1 MKTINTSQRLESLDI
16 LRGFDLFCLVGLEAF
31 VHALGRA
38 LDAGWF
44 RLVTSAFTHADWI
57 GFSPWDI
64 VMPLF
69 MFMAGVTIPFTRPAE
84 PGKHSRVW
92 GRIARRVVL
101 LWLFGMMCQG
111 NLLALDPDRIYIY
124 SNTLQAIAAG
134 YLIAVTLY
142 MTVSIRAQVIV
153 AVLLLAAYWAG
164 MELVNVDGFG
174 GGSYSPS
181 ANFAEWVDRIC
192 LGRYRDGAAA
202 SPNGEVIFA
211 SWYNYTW
218 IWSTLTFGVT
228 VMLGVFAGKVL
239 RSGSMS
245 RTGRAL
251 MLALGGAA
259 LVGLG
264 LILGIWHPII
274 KRIWT
279 ASMTLL
285 SGGICWLLMATFYY
299 VIDCLGLRRGL
310 GWLKVYGMNSIA
322 AYMLMSC
329 VNFRCVAESFLYGL
343 ARYIGPWYEV
353 IVSAFCAAIIYGI
366 LLLMY
371 RQRIFLKV

>member
-1 MKTINTSQRLESLDI
+1 MKHTASGRLESLDI

-38 LDAGWF
+38 VDAPWF
-44 RLVTSAFTHADWI
+44 KPVTAAFTHADWV

-84 PGKHSRVW
+84 GGRARVW
-92 GRIARRVVL
+92 AKIIKRVVL

-111 NLLALDPDRIYIY
+111 NLLALDLNRIYLY
-124 SNTLQAIAAG
+124 SNTLQAIASG
-134 YLIAVTLY
+134 YLIAVILY
-142 MTVSIRAQVIV
+142 MTVGLRTQIVI
-153 AVLLLAAYWAG
+153 AVLLLATYWAG
-164 MELVNVDGFG
+164 MEFITVDGYG
-174 GGSYSPS
+174 GGNYSAQ

-202 SPNGEVIFA
+202 GADGSVVFA

-218 IWSTLTFGVT
+218 IWSTLNFAVT
-228 VMLGVFAGKVL
+228 VMSGVFAGVVL
-239 RSGSMS
+239 RSGGVS
-245 RTGRAL
+245 RTGRAVIL
-251 MLALGGAA
+251 VAGGIA
-259 LVGLG
+259 LVAAGLVA
-264 LILGIWHPII
+264 GIWHPVI

-279 ASMTLL
+279 SSMTLL
-285 SGGICWLLMATFYY
+285 SSGICWMLMAVFYY
-299 VIDCLGLRRGL
+299 VVDCLGIHRGL

-322 AYMLMSC
+322 AYMMLSC

-343 ARYIGPWYEV
+343 AQYMGAWYEV
-353 IVSAFCAAIIYGI
+353 LVSAFCALIIYGI

-371 RQRIFLKV
+371 RRRIFLKV